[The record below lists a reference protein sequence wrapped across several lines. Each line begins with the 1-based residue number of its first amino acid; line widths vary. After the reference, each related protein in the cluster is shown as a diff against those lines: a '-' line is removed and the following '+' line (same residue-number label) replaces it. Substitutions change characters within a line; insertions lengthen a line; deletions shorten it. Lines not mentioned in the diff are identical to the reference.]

1 MRRYRAIAFWAALT
15 ASFAGLP
22 ARADAPLDA
31 SLPRALQILGS
42 VTNASN
48 PVANALVIA
57 LNTQDLAATQ
67 VWTAVDGS
75 FTLPALRNGV
85 YKLIAVKSGFAPL
98 ITTLIPTKPS
108 HRVALRLQTE
118 KQAAKRK
125 TANQEIWELR
135 GSLPA
140 DVLRDLDFALEP
152 TEVVAYEI
160 PRFRGEMSSL
170 TGVTNRPANPAYAQ
184 TSLGV
189 QGRIG
194 ETWQVGVRGNMQRF
208 ENPNDGVLFG
218 SPVAESSVM
227 SMELRSSPTQAYRV
241 GSTKSSWTYRDEQ
254 GEQQAD
260 FSTHNFEWQSGPAR
274 VEVRYFEQDNL
285 FRDTPVQSNRIE
297 IGGTMPVMQ
306 TQRSDLGIAFR
317 VTQESIETNADA
329 LRTADVSANG
339 TLLLVP
345 TIVLHYGVASR
356 IGLDGQE
363 LAPRTGAEW
372 KLTENSSIIGSV
384 LYKVLDRDPVDA
396 ILPNLVFWSES
407 ERVLP
412 SYEYTIGF
420 VSGKEG
426 KNSFSAI
433 ATVSAVDDPLRVVFA
448 EESSQFWDGLYVESG
463 DVRRDVRLAYRRDFG
478 NRFAIDVAGTAGTAS
493 PQHRTEN
500 DREKVYVTGDLQ
512 STFIPTRTSLAV
524 SYREIQQPGENG
536 EQDYQTERINLRM
549 AQSLYLPVDIKLL
562 LGLELGRAENS
573 PYLMD
578 ALTPE
583 GQSKKYI
590 GGLAFNF

>member
-1 MRRYRAIAFWAALT
+1 MRRYRAIALLAASAALT
-15 ASFAGLP
+15 ASIAGLP
-22 ARADAPLDA
+22 AHADV
-31 SLPRALQILGS
+31 SLPKALQILGT
-42 VTNASN
+42 VTNATH

-67 VWTAVDGS
+67 VWTAGDGT

-85 YKLIAVKSGFAPL
+85 YKIIAVKAGFAPL

-108 HRVALRLQTE
+108 HRLALRLETE

-152 TEVVAYEI
+152 AEVASYEI

-170 TGVTNRPANPAYAQ
+170 TGVTNQPANPAYAQ
-184 TSLGV
+184 TSVGV

-194 ETWQVGVRGNMQRF
+194 ETWQVGLRGNMQRF
-208 ENPNDGVLFG
+208 ENPNDGVRFG
-218 SPVAESSVM
+218 QAVAESSAM
-227 SMELRSSPTQAYRV
+227 SMELRSSPTQTYRV
-241 GSTKSSWTYRDEQ
+241 GSTKSSWTYRDEE
-254 GEQQAD
+254 GEQQAGV
-260 FSTHNFEWQSGPAR
+260 SAHNFEWRSGPAR
-274 VEVRYFEQDNL
+274 VEVRYFEQENL
-285 FRDTPVQSNRIE
+285 FRETPVQSNRIE
-297 IGGTMPVMQ
+297 IGGTMPILQ
-306 TQRSDLGIAFR
+306 TRRGDLGIALR
-317 VTQESIETNADA
+317 VTQESVETNADA
-329 LRTADVSANG
+329 LRTADLSANG

-345 TIVLHYGVASR
+345 TLVLHYGMASR
-356 IGLDGQE
+356 IGLEGQE

-372 KLTENSSIIGSV
+372 KLTENTSIVGSV
-384 LYKVLDRDPVDA
+384 LYKVLDRESGS

-407 ERVLP
+407 AQVLP
-412 SYEYTIGF
+412 LYEYTVGF
-420 VSGKEG
+420 VSRKEG

-448 EESSQFWDGLYVESG
+448 DESSQFWDGLYVETG

-493 PQHRTEN
+493 PVHPAEN
-500 DREKVYVTGDLQ
+500 EREKIYVTGDLQ

-524 SYREIQQPGENG
+524 SYREIQQPGDNG
-536 EQDYQTERINLRM
+536 DEDYQTERINLRM
-549 AQSLYLPVDIKLL
+549 AQSLYLPIDIKLL
-562 LGLELGRAENS
+562 LGLELAHAENS

-578 ALTPE
+578 SLTPE
-583 GQSKKYI
+583 GRSKKYI

>member
-1 MRRYRAIAFWAALT
+1 MRRYRAIAFFAALT
-15 ASFAGLP
+15 ATIAVTPAHAEVSLP
-22 ARADAPLDA
+22 A
-31 SLPRALQILGS
+31 ALQVLGT
-42 VTNASN
+42 VTTAAH

-67 VWTAVDGS
+67 VWTAVDGT
-75 FTLPALRNGV
+75 FTLPTLRTGV
-85 YKLIAVKSGFAPL
+85 YKIIAVKAGFAPL
-98 ITTLIPTKPS
+98 ITTLVPTKPS
-108 HRVALRLQTE
+108 HRLALRLETE

-152 TEVVAYEI
+152 VEVASYEI

-170 TGVTNRPANPAYAQ
+170 TGVTNQPANPAYAQ

-194 ETWQVGVRGNMQRF
+194 ETWQVGLRGNMQRF
-208 ENPNDGVLFG
+208 EDPNDGVRFG
-218 SPVAESSVM
+218 PPVAESSAM
-227 SMELRSSPTQAYRV
+227 SMELRSSPTQSYRV
-241 GSTKSSWTYRDEQ
+241 GSTKSSWTYRDAQ

-260 FSTHNFEWQSGPAR
+260 FSAHNFEWQSGPAS

-285 FRDTPVQSNRIE
+285 FRETPVQSNRIE
-297 IGGTMPVMQ
+297 IGGSMPVMQ
-306 TQRSDLGIAFR
+306 TRRSDLGIALR
-317 VTQESIETNADA
+317 VSQESIETNAGA
-329 LRTADVSANG
+329 LRTADLSANG

-345 TIVLHYGVASR
+345 TLVLHYGMASR
-356 IGLDGQE
+356 IGLEGQE
-363 LAPRTGAEW
+363 VAPRTGAEW
-372 KLTENSSIIGSV
+372 KLSENSSIIGSV
-384 LYKVLDRDPVDA
+384 LYKVLDRDA
-396 ILPNLVFWSES
+396 TASILPSLVFWSES
-407 ERVLP
+407 TRVLP
-412 SYEYTIGF
+412 RYEYTIGF
-420 VSGKEG
+420 VSGKDG

-448 EESSQFWDGLYVESG
+448 DGSNQFWDGLYVETG

-493 PQHRTEN
+493 TLSGADN
-500 DREKVYVTGDLQ
+500 DRDKVYVTGDLQ

-524 SYREIQQPGENG
+524 SYREIQQPGDNG
-536 EQDYQTERINLRM
+536 DDDYETERINLQM
-549 AQSLYLPVDIKLL
+549 AQSLYLPIDIKLL
-562 LGLELGRAENS
+562 LGLELAHAENS

-583 GQSKKYI
+583 GRSKKYI

>member
-1 MRRYRAIAFWAALT
+1 MRRYRAIALLAALT
-15 ASFAGLP
+15 ASFAVAP
-22 ARADAPLDA
+22 AQAEISLNA
-31 SLPRALQILGS
+31 SLPSALQILGT
-42 VTNASN
+42 VTNAAH

-67 VWTAVDGS
+67 VWTAGDGS

-85 YKLIAVKSGFAPL
+85 YKIIAVKSGFAPL

-108 HRVALRLQTE
+108 HRLALRLETE

-125 TANQEIWELR
+125 TANQAIWELR

-152 TEVVAYEI
+152 VEVASYEI

-170 TGVTNRPANPAYAQ
+170 TGVTNQPANPAYAQ

-194 ETWQVGVRGNMQRF
+194 ETWQVGLRGNMQRF
-208 ENPNDGVLFG
+208 EDPNDGVRFG
-218 SPVAESSVM
+218 PPVAESSAM
-227 SMELRSSPTQAYRV
+227 SMELRSSPTQTYRV

-260 FSTHNFEWQSGPAR
+260 VSAHNFEWQSGPAR

-285 FRDTPVQSNRIE
+285 FRETPVQSNRIE
-297 IGGTMPVMQ
+297 IGGAIPILQ
-306 TQRSDLGIAFR
+306 TRRSDLGIAFR
-317 VTQESIETNADA
+317 VSQESIESNADA
-329 LRTADVSANG
+329 LRTADLSANG

-345 TIVLHYGVASR
+345 TLVLHYGMASR
-356 IGLDGQE
+356 IGLEGQE

-372 KLTENSSIIGSV
+372 KLTENSSIVGSV
-384 LYKVLDRDPVDA
+384 LYKVLDRESGS

-407 ERVLP
+407 AQVLP
-412 SYEYTIGF
+412 LYEYTVGF

-426 KNSFSAI
+426 KNRFSAI

-448 EESSQFWDGLYVESG
+448 DESSQFWDGLYVETG

-493 PQHRTEN
+493 PQHPAEN
-500 DREKVYVTGDLQ
+500 EREKIYLTGDLQ

-524 SYREIQQPGENG
+524 SYREIQQPGDNG
-536 EQDYQTERINLRM
+536 DEDYLTERINLRM

-562 LGLELGRAENS
+562 LGLELARAENS

-578 ALTPE
+578 SLTPE
-583 GQSKKYI
+583 GRSKKYI
-590 GGLAFNF
+590 GGLALNF

>member
-1 MRRYRAIAFWAALT
+1 MRRYRAIAFLAALT

-22 ARADAPLDA
+22 AQADAPL
-31 SLPRALQILGS
+31 PTALQILGT
-42 VTNASN
+42 VTNATH

-67 VWTAVDGS
+67 VWTGVDGS
-75 FTLPALRNGV
+75 FTLPSLRTGV

-152 TEVVAYEI
+152 TEVAAYEI

-194 ETWQVGVRGNMQRF
+194 ESWQVGVRGNMQRF
-208 ENPNDGVLFG
+208 ENPNDSVRFG
-218 SPVAESSVM
+218 SPVAESSAM

-260 FSTHNFEWQSGPAR
+260 FSAHNFEWQSGPAR
-274 VEVRYFEQDNL
+274 VEVRYFEQENL

-306 TQRSDLGIAFR
+306 TRRSDLGIAFR

-329 LRTADVSANG
+329 LHTADLSANG
-339 TLLLVP
+339 TVLLVP
-345 TIVLHYGVASR
+345 TIVLHYGMASR

-384 LYKVLDRDPVDA
+384 LYKVIDRDPVNS

-412 SYEYTIGF
+412 SYEYTVGF
-420 VSGKEG
+420 VSGKDG

-578 ALTPE
+578 AFTPE

-590 GGLAFNF
+590 GGLALNF

>member
-1 MRRYRAIAFWAALT
+1 MRRYRAIALLAALT
-15 ASFAGLP
+15 VSFAGLP
-22 ARADAPLDA
+22 AHADV
-31 SLPRALQILGS
+31 SLPAALQILGT
-42 VTNASN
+42 VTNAAH

-75 FTLPALRNGV
+75 FTLPTLRNGV
-85 YKLIAVKSGFAPL
+85 YKIIAVKSGFAPL

-108 HRVALRLQTE
+108 HRLALRLERE

-140 DVLRDLDFALEP
+140 DVLRDLDFALDPGEAP
-152 TEVVAYEI
+152 VEVATYEI

-170 TGVTNRPANPAYAQ
+170 TGVTNQPANPAYAQ

-194 ETWQVGVRGNMQRF
+194 ETWQVGLRGNMQRF
-208 ENPNDGVLFG
+208 ENPNDGIRFG
-218 SPVAESSVM
+218 TPVAESSAM
-227 SMELRSSPTQAYRV
+227 SMELRSSPTQTYRV
-241 GSTKSSWTYRDEQ
+241 GSTKSSWTYRDEE
-254 GEQQAD
+254 GEQQAAD
-260 FSTHNFEWQSGPAR
+260 VSAHNFEWQSGPAR

-285 FRDTPVQSNRIE
+285 FRETPVQSNRIE
-297 IGGTMPVMQ
+297 IGGAMPILQ
-306 TQRSDLGIAFR
+306 TRRGELGIALR
-317 VTQESIETNADA
+317 VTQESIESNADA
-329 LRTADVSANG
+329 LRTADLSANG

-345 TIVLHYGVASR
+345 TLVLHYGMASR
-356 IGLDGQE
+356 IGLEGQE

-372 KLTENSSIIGSV
+372 KLTENTSIIGSV
-384 LYKVLDRDPVDA
+384 LYKVLDRESGS

-407 ERVLP
+407 TRVLP
-412 SYEYTIGF
+412 RYEYTVGF

-426 KNSFSAI
+426 KNTFSAI

-448 EESSQFWDGLYVESG
+448 DESSQFWDGLYVETG

-493 PQHRTEN
+493 SVHHAEN
-500 DREKVYVTGDLQ
+500 EREKIYVTGDLQ

-524 SYREIQQPGENG
+524 SYREIQQPGDNG
-536 EQDYQTERINLRM
+536 DEDYQTERINLRM
-549 AQSLYLPVDIKLL
+549 AQSLYLPIDIKLL
-562 LGLELGRAENS
+562 LGLELAHAENS

-578 ALTPE
+578 SLTPE
-583 GQSKKYI
+583 GHSKKYI